1 MDTDSLYLALVDE
14 NLEECILLEKKF
26 QCTQIRRNDRRDVFI
41 ANEKQNFSHLHAAL
55 FIKSMINENQDYSK
69 KNFAKLKCCACAAR
83 RVAAMIVRVR
93 SCNS

>member
-41 ANEKQNFSHLHAAL
+41 ANAKQNFSHLHAVH
-55 FIKSMINENQDYSK
+55 KKQDKGEPGYVV
-69 KNFAKLKCCACAAR
+69 NFHT
-83 RVAAMIVRVR
+83 IQ
-93 SCNS
+93 